1 MSGNNFSRFIM
12 PLPIGHA
19 VIGFTTQ
26 SLFGTEESRS
36 GRWKALLGIL
46 ILSNLPDVDVLL
58 GIVFHGNGNVFHR
71 GPTHS
76 LIFALI
82 GGFLATR
89 VLRLWS
95 QLPKFS
101 FRICFLFILSHV
113 VADLV
118 FTSSPVSFFWPI
130 TVNWSNGYI
139 ELRHVV
145 NLVLFGNYRDAE
157 IIIGCVL
164 FIILHRTLLKFGT
177 IGYERFIAAVSGR
190 SRCKVCE
197 KTEIPAK
204 S

>member
-1 MSGNNFSRFIM
+1 MM

-26 SLFGTEESRS
+26 SLFSAEASS
-36 GRWKALLGIL
+36 FGRWKALFVIL

-58 GIVFHGNGNVFHR
+58 GIVLHGNGHAFHR

-76 LIFALI
+76 LMFAFI
-82 GGFLATR
+82 GGFLAAG
-89 VLRLWS
+89 VLRWWFR
-95 QLPKFS
+95 LPKLS
-101 FRICFLFILSHV
+101 FRICFLLILSHV

-130 TVNWSNGYI
+130 TVNWSGGTI
-139 ELRHVV
+139 GLRHVV

-157 IIIGCVL
+157 IIIGCVF
-164 FIILHRTLLKFGT
+164 FIILHRTLLKSGT
-177 IGYERFIAAVSGR
+177 IGYGRFVAAFSRR
-190 SRCKVCE
+190 SRCKVSE
-197 KTEIPAK
+197 KAETPPG